1 MELPKKLLVTSA
13 LTGALLMPVTAAQAV
28 APAQASV
35 GAGGTIAQSPTD
47 TAVQLSPRDYQQG
60 YRDGSRDAAADAR
73 QSAMAYCAG
82 NVSLEG
88 HPGHSNPNVDY
99 TNGYEDGW
107 NDAWHRAF
115 HRNVQVLC
123 PQRGAEAP
131 GTVQ

>member
-82 NVSLEG
+82 NASLEG
-88 HPGHSNPNVDY
+88 HPPHNNPNVDY
-99 TNGYEDGW
+99 ANGYDDGW
-107 NDAWHRAF
+107 NDSWPRAF
-115 HRNVQVLC
+115 HRNVHQLC
-123 PQRGAEAP
+123 PGRASEDPGA
-131 GTVQ
+131 GQ